1 MVRKMTEPTI
11 KCPLFLA
18 EEKKIKRITDRINE
32 AETFGE
38 KAKQAQELLDEVDV
52 LLQCENYD
60 KKNFDCVNC
69 RRISNIRRETANLF
83 VKPKEAGK
91 KIAEEFGEFKGGIG
105 GIFKGL
111 GSLISLASK
120 LAEEQ
125 GEVRHGGEIKG
136 LGKGARGVYG
146 FTVKSGIG
154 KRRAPIIERFGNI
167 REEEEGPVIE
177 ESREPI
183 IDVFDEKDYVE
194 VIAEIPGVNE
204 DDIKADVKGD
214 ILIIGA
220 ESGDRKYSKEV
231 LLPKEADTKRIK
243 STYKSGILKIR
254 LEKKVKKKAKKQA
267 KKKVEK
273 KAKKKVEKKAKKAKK
288 RKKK

>member
-1 MVRKMTEPTI
+1 MDEPRI
-11 KCPLFLA
+11 RCPLFLA

-32 AETFGE
+32 AETFGD
-38 KAKQAQELLDEVDV
+38 KAKQAQELLEGVDV
-52 LLQCENYD
+52 LLECEDYD
-60 KKNFDCVNC
+60 KKNSDCVNC
-69 RRISNIRRETANLF
+69 RRISNIRGETANLF

-91 KIAEEFGEFKGGIG
+91 DISELGGGIG

-125 GEVRHGGEIKG
+125 GEVSRGGEIKCI
-136 LGKGARGVYG
+136 GKDVRGVYG
-146 FTVKSGIG
+146 FTVRSGIG
-154 KRRAPIIERFGNI
+154 KRGAPVIERFGNI

-183 IDVFDEKDYVE
+183 IDVFDEKDYLE
-194 VIAEIPGVNE
+194 IIAEIPGVNE
-204 DDIKADVKGD
+204 GDIKAEVKGD
-214 ILIIGA
+214 ILIISA

-231 LLPKEADTKRIK
+231 LLPKEADSGTIK
-243 STYKSGILKIR
+243 STYRNGILKIR
-254 LEKKVKKKAKKQA
+254 LEKKVMEKAGKEAKKQA

-273 KAKKKVEKKAKKAKK
+273 KGKKTKKK
-288 RKKK
+288 